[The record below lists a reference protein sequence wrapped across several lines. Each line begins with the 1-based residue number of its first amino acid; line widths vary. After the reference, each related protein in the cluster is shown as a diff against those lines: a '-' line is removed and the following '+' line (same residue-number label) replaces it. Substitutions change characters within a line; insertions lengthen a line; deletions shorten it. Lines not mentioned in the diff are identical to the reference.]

1 MQIIENRNIIITPN
15 TIPFIYSFD
24 DGKGDYGKSYDS
36 YGYDI
41 DYADYSTERSDNN
54 FKNVKLIKKKK
65 SKKEL
70 NEEAWKKI

>member
-1 MQIIENRNIIITPN
+1 MQTIEYKNTKITP
-15 TIPFIYSFD
+15 IPLPFIYFFD

-36 YGYDI
+36 YGYNI

-54 FKNVKLIKKKK
+54 FRNVKLIKKKK